1 MAQMSARD
9 NTRSPFRGFF
19 YNGLLLLAV
28 WVTGCASPP
37 CLIPPPPEP
46 FVTRSLKPVVA
57 VSSFDNR
64 SGFEGQWRIGDGI
77 ADQLVVELKKCKRYE
92 VLERQKLDLVISEL
106 TLQNS
111 PLFRHEG
118 KVNAGQ
124 LKNCRFLI
132 RGEIN
137 DFTHVGGGS
146 FMVAIRKLFL
156 FGRGYVARVS
166 LSLTVVDVE
175 TGVIVGSV
183 ACVGD
188 AGAREAGFETEYK
201 NVNFGGEAF
210 YRTPLGSATREAI
223 RSGVRQLLRDIPL
236 QFWQPMIASVVD
248 GAIILNGGTAEG
260 FEVGR
265 DYLVRK
271 NAVPITDP
279 ATGDLLNW
287 LPGAVVGTLRISD
300 VADRISRAVPVNGSG
315 FARGQYLERVPAVP
329 QDPL

>member
-1 MAQMSARD
+1 MASFRAPGKDRLLV
-9 NTRSPFRGFF
+9 RSFLLR
-19 YNGLLLLAV
+19 GLLVLAGL
-28 WVTGCASPP
+28 TAGCVSPP
-37 CLIPPPPEP
+37 VLRPPPPEP

-57 VSSFDNR
+57 VSSFENR

-92 VLERQKLDLVISEL
+92 VLERQKLNLIISEL
-106 TLQNS
+106 NLQNS
-111 PLFRHEG
+111 PLFRPEG
-118 KVNAGQ
+118 KVSTGQ

-137 DFTHVGGGS
+137 DFTQVGGGS
-146 FMVAIRKLFL
+146 FMVALRKLFL

-175 TGVIVGSV
+175 TGAIIASV
-183 ACVGD
+183 PCAGD
-188 AGAREAGFETEYK
+188 ATARQAGFETEYK

-210 YRTPLGSATREAI
+210 YRTPLGSATRQAI
-223 RSGVRQLLRDIPL
+223 RSGVRRLLREIPL
-236 QFWQPMIASVVD
+236 QFWQPMIASVQD
-248 GAIILNGGTAEG
+248 GFIILNGGAAEG

-265 DYLVRK
+265 DYIVRK

-279 ATGDLLNW
+279 ATGDLLTW
-287 LPGAVVGTLRISD
+287 LPGTVVGTLRISD

-315 FARGQYLERVPAVP
+315 FARGQFLEPVPVP
-329 QDPL
+329 EQALP